1 MPRPGSL
8 VGVAATAL
16 IAVVVTAAGCTA
28 STAPSASQATAT
40 TSPSAVTTT
49 TPQVAPAETSSATAS
64 AGGAGVE
71 TPPDAALAVE
81 GGDPVEGQLG
91 TYLWAGGGSDSPWLP
106 GAPVAAATGEVLL
119 LTLSPDLAASEW
131 SAVLAPASSPD
142 GSGRFEAGAGTG
154 PGPVTIQTPDT
165 GAWTLALTIR
175 FGDLGSATWF
185 WRLDVS

>member
-1 MPRPGSL
+1 MPRPGSAIGL
-8 VGVAATAL
+8 AATVL
-16 IAVVVTAAGCTA
+16 IAVVATAVGCTA
-28 STAPSASQATAT
+28 STTPSASQAAETPSPRSEVAT
-40 TSPSAVTTT
+40 TP
-49 TPQVAPAETSSATAS
+49 PVAPTQTPSATAS

-91 TYLWAGGGSDSPWLP
+91 TYIWAGGGSDSPWLP
-106 GAPVAAATGEVLL
+106 GAPVAAVTGEVLL

-131 SAVLAPASSPD
+131 SAVLARASSPD
-142 GSGRFEAGAGTG
+142 GSGRFEVGAGAG
-154 PGPVTIQTPDT
+154 PGPVTIQTPDA

>member
-1 MPRPGSL
+1 M
-8 VGVAATAL
+8 
-16 IAVVVTAAGCTA
+16 
-28 STAPSASQATAT
+28 ST
-40 TSPSAVTTT
+40 
-49 TPQVAPAETSSATAS
+49 ATAS

-106 GAPVAAATGEVLL
+106 GAPIAAATGEVLL

-154 PGPVTIQTPDT
+154 PGPVTIQTPDA